1 MSKVKVNL
9 KDTTKVDVSST
20 SNTSNAVEEV
30 ITLSDSQNNK
40 VEAMGLAV
48 SNRNNYF
55 SLELDNKALKE
66 AEDDK
71 LLTLFLDLYNE
82 QAEREELARDKILSQ
97 TISLF
102 KHTASKIL
110 VSSTHK
116 RVQKESDEI
125 IKSIVVGFGENRLY
139 KILLL
144 NKMTYK
150 HYKKVF
156 KLEKYIQKSI
166 LKDLKEETIEAQKK
180 YEFSQEN
187 AIELWKLFIEHIRPK
202 AQNSFINIINNQ
214 VPEIKGNTIS
224 LYVSNNINYE
234 IIQIYCSD
242 IVSFFMS
249 NTNNNRIELDIIVQK
264 NEQDDNA
271 PKKKPVDKLKELID
285 KNDKIVYLIEKLS
298 IDLEA
303 F

>member
-1 MSKVKVNL
+1 MFLRYTNRKHFRGFARRKKKLISLLEQYKIRRESKKVSFPQQIISE
-9 KDTTKVDVSST
+9 K
-20 SNTSNAVEEV
+20 
-30 ITLSDSQNNK
+30 
-40 VEAMGLAV
+40 
-48 SNRNNYF
+48 
-55 SLELDNKALKE
+55 LKE
-66 AEDDK
+66 VHK
-71 LLTLFLDLYNE
+71 LETNLNVIKSNE
-82 QAEREELARDKILSQ
+82 QASNIVQPTLQNSTTTISNNTSVQQGTKPKKIL
-97 TISLF
+97 
-102 KHTASKIL
+102 A
-110 VSSTHK
+110 
-116 RVQKESDEI
+116 
-125 IKSIVVGFGENRLY
+125 
-139 KILLL
+139 
-144 NKMTYK
+144 
-150 HYKKVF
+150 
-156 KLEKYIQKSI
+156 QKSSFGNL

-202 AQNSFINIINNQ
+202 AQNSFINIISNQ

-242 IVSFFMS
+242 IVSFFIS
-249 NTNNNRIELDIIVQK
+249 NTNNNNIELDIIVQK